1 MCCTKASSF
10 RFRGQ
15 NQPASDLV
23 QREELLSVVRGL
35 LEQPTAPFHEDAVR
49 NEIVAQLR
57 ECPHVKIEHDAY
69 GNMIARYRRGTRARA
84 QWAFAAHMDHPGWVR
99 GENGDWR
106 FLGSVAERF
115 LVNPKRR
122 EFGDFAM
129 WDLPAFELKEGQIHS
144 RACDDLLGCAE
155 IICLFRELEN
165 AKANVHCLAIFTRA
179 EEVGFWGAIQ
189 LARAG
194 TLPKDITVFS
204 LETSTPRG
212 GAEIGRGP
220 IVRVGDRLSIFDS
233 GETLRLM
240 SAAVANNIPVQRCLL
255 DGGACEASAYQLY
268 GYRSVAASIGLGNYH
283 NCAPDGTIQCEFVS
297 VDDFANM
304 VRLCF
309 AIVGEARKADP
320 AKALRESL
328 EKRAAD
334 YTPLFREI

>member
-1 MCCTKASSF
+1 MQS
-10 RFRGQ
+10 
-15 NQPASDLV
+15 
-23 QREELLSVVRGL
+23 EELLGVVRAL
-35 LEQPTAPFHEDAVR
+35 MEQPTAPFHEEAVRDAV
-49 NEIVAQLR
+49 IAQLR
-57 ECPHVKIEHDAY
+57 ECPHVKVEHDAY
-69 GNMIARYRRGTRARA
+69 GNMIARYRRRTRARA

-99 GENGDWR
+99 AANGDWR

-115 LVNPKRR
+115 LVNPRKR

-129 WDLPAFELKEGQIHS
+129 WDLPAFELKDGQIHS

-155 IICLFRELEN
+155 IICLFRELEA
-165 AKANVHCLAIFTRA
+165 AKADVHCLGVFTRA

-194 TLPKDITVFS
+194 TLPKSITVFS

-233 GETLRLM
+233 GETARLM
-240 SAAVANNIPVQRCLL
+240 NVAVANKIPVQRCLL
-255 DGGACEASAYQLY
+255 DGGSCEASAYQLY

-297 VDDFANM
+297 LEDYANM
-304 VRLCF
+304 VQLCL
-309 AIVGEARKADP
+309 AVVTEPTRSDP
-320 AKALRESL
+320 AKALRDSL
-328 EKRAAD
+328 EKRAAV
-334 YTPLFREI
+334 YSPLFRQI

>member
-1 MCCTKASSF
+1 
-10 RFRGQ
+10 
-15 NQPASDLV
+15 V
-23 QREELLSVVRGL
+23 QRDELLSVVRAL
-35 LEQPTAPFHEDAVR
+35 VEQPTAPFHEDAVR
-49 NEIVAQLR
+49 DAIVAKLH

-69 GNMIARYRRGTRARA
+69 GNMIARYRRGTRARL

-99 GENGDWR
+99 GEKGDWR

-115 LVNPKRR
+115 LVDPKMR

-129 WDLPAFELKEGQIHS
+129 WDLPAFELKDNQIHS

-155 IICLFRELEN
+155 IICLFRELEA
-165 AKANVHCLAIFTRA
+165 AKANVHCLGIFTRA

-194 TLPKDITVFS
+194 TLPKNITVFS

-233 GETLRLM
+233 GETARLM
-240 SAAVANNIPVQRCLL
+240 SVAAANDIPVQRCLL

-283 NCAPDGTIQCEFVS
+283 NCAPDGSIQCEFVS
-297 VDDFANM
+297 VDDYANM
-304 VRLCF
+304 VRLCL
-309 AIVGEARKADP
+309 ALVTESKKSDP
-320 AKALRESL
+320 VKALRDSL
-328 EKRAAD
+328 EKRAAS

>member
-1 MCCTKASSF
+1 M
-10 RFRGQ
+10 
-15 NQPASDLV
+15 
-23 QREELLSVVRGL
+23 QRRELLRIVRVL

-49 NEIVAQLR
+49 NAIVAELR
-57 ECPHVKIEHDAY
+57 KCAHVTIEHDAF
-69 GNMIARYRRGTRARA
+69 GNMIAHYRRGMRKPP

-99 GENGDWR
+99 SQDGEWR

-115 LVNPKRR
+115 LVNPRRR

-129 WDLPAFELKEGQIHS
+129 WDLPAFELKNDQIHS

-155 IICLFRELEN
+155 IVCLFRELET
-165 AKANVHCLAIFTRA
+165 AKANVHCVGIFTRA

-189 LARAG
+189 LARSG
-194 TLPKDITVFS
+194 VLPKDITVFS

-233 GETLRLM
+233 GETARVI
-240 SAAVANNIPVQRCLL
+240 SVAAAESIPVQRCLL

-283 NCAPDGTIQCEFVS
+283 NCAPDGSIQCEYVS
-297 VDDFANM
+297 VDDYANM
-304 VRLCF
+304 VRLCL
-309 AIVGEARKADP
+309 ALVREQKRSDP
-320 AKALRESL
+320 IKALRTTL
-328 EKRAAD
+328 EKRAAAHKP
-334 YTPLFREI
+334 YFREM